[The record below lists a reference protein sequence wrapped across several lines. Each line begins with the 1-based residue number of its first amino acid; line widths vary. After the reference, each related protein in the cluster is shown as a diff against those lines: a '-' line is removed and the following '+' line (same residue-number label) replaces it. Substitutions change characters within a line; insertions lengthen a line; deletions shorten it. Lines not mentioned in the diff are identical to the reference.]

1 MTQPGGK
8 NEGLTCLISLYY
20 RYIIQVG
27 KQLDKLELR
36 ARILYLVLFLLFNFD
51 FNLDFNI
58 VKVYN

>member
-1 MTQPGGK
+1 MRARCK
-8 NEGLTCLISLYY
+8 AF
-20 RYIIQVG
+20 RYCPAPLGIVTAEH
-27 KQLDKLELR
+27 LNKLELR